1 MRKKLAIA
9 LLVAWA
15 GGAIPACILASLD
28 ENRPPTQVAGWG
40 VRVAWFLPMVAAA
53 GWCAFRALK
62 GHRRKE
68 AFDKVLLSC
77 TIVFVIGFSLSAAVA
92 FLNKCLD
99 HSGMAMEMTVTDVFI
114 LRRTDHHD
122 ERLVA
127 VSLPAQAGGTA
138 VWLIANP
145 EIALAAFPI
154 GSKARIISHNGYF
167 GVPWCEYIDHR
178 FPQYHW
184 QLSEYHKSWRAQSA
198 IGQFSAASP
207 CKEEMVSWG
216 IPVSAIANL
225 NELSPSE
232 RGR

>member
-15 GGAIPACILASLD
+15 GSAIPGCIFASLD
-28 ENRPPTQVAGWG
+28 ENRPPTQVAGSG
-40 VRVAWFLPMVAAA
+40 VPVAWFLPMVAAA

-77 TIVFVIGFSLSAAVA
+77 TIVFVLGFSLTAAVA

-154 GSKARIISHNGYF
+154 GSKARIISQTDTLVFRGASILIIGSRSITGNCPSITRV
-167 GVPWCEYIDHR
+167 GVRNLQLANSRQLRRARKKWSHGEY
-178 FPQYHW
+178 P
-184 QLSEYHKSWRAQSA
+184 
-198 IGQFSAASP
+198 SP
-207 CKEEMVSWG
+207 
-216 IPVSAIANL
+216 L
-225 NELSPSE
+225 
-232 RGR
+232 